1 VPTRFFDALGNW
13 SDSKDYLRA
22 RRGRVS
28 PHAGDASRGTRSNR
42 DQSEPA
48 SRRAPQFSLF
58 GAVIAIE
65 LQQAPLAPA
74 VDASLRPETLAL
86 DALIEA
92 TVDRIDGEP
101 VANDAMLFVSHRHD
115 AIPDSVIEDPS
126 LEPVDKIAWMVIK
139 RHAGGA
145 SSSNFPSYTE
155 ICQKANIASKTTVV
169 RCVAILR
176 ITRWLTLCARL
187 REPCGRF
194 RRNIY
199 ALHDEPLPLPDTLHL
214 DPQYRQFLDAS
225 LTHPHARVRAVA
237 QDVRGAVDLFKAGQ
251 AEVGER
257 LGQHSK
263 TEKSVTLQNLQ
274 RRSSSSLCIREKTTT
289 TEIPDSVTL
298 TTNERGEPLTYPSRF
313 SANQCDLAGRQL
325 AGVPAELRQRILD
338 ETEGRIRAERRGM
351 PAVYDDLRFLASLCR
366 AALKGEFQANLA
378 FGVEAE
384 REARARERERPIVS
398 PVDTPPDRAGAIA
411 TAQSSLAELRAVL
424 GMPSPQS
431 GHSVS
436 TREP

>member
-1 VPTRFFDALGNW
+1 LILTEPPKHASAT
-13 SDSKDYLRA
+13 
-22 RRGRVS
+22 VS
-28 PHAGDASRGTRSNR
+28 
-42 DQSEPA
+42 
-48 SRRAPQFSLF
+48 
-58 GAVIAIE
+58 
-65 LQQAPLAPA
+65 
-74 VDASLRPETLAL
+74 SLRPETLAL
-86 DALIEA
+86 DALMQA
-92 TVDRIDGEP
+92 TVTRVDGEP
-101 VANDAMLFVSHRHD
+101 VANDSMLFVTDRREV
-115 AIPDSVIEDPS
+115 IPDGVIQDPT
-126 LEPVDKIAWMVIK
+126 LEPVDKITWMVIK
-139 RHAGGA
+139 RHAGGTG
-145 SSSNFPSYTE
+145 SSSSFPSYAE

-214 DPQYRQFLDAS
+214 DPQYLQFLDAS
-225 LTHPHARVRAVA
+225 LTNPHARVRAVA
-237 QDVRGAVDLFKAGQ
+237 QGARGAVDLFRAGQ
-251 AEVGER
+251 AEVGES
-257 LGQHSK
+257 LGQQPI
-263 TEKSVTLQNLQ
+263 TEKFVTLQNLQ

-313 SANQCDLAGRQL
+313 SANQCDLAGRHL
-325 AGVPAELRQRILD
+325 AAAPAELRQRILD

-351 PAVYDDLRFLASLCR
+351 PVVYDDLRFLASLCR

-384 REARARERERPIVS
+384 REARARERERPVVS
-398 PVDTPPDRAGAIA
+398 PMDTPPDRAVAIA

-431 GHSVS
+431 GHGVS

>member
-1 VPTRFFDALGNW
+1 LAPTSDSVEREQDALVA
-13 SDSKDYLRA
+13 D
-22 RRGRVS
+22 
-28 PHAGDASRGTRSNR
+28 
-42 DQSEPA
+42 
-48 SRRAPQFSLF
+48 
-58 GAVIAIE
+58 GA
-65 LQQAPLAPA
+65 
-74 VDASLRPETLAL
+74 LRPETHAL
-86 DALIEA
+86 DALIQA
-92 TVDRIDGEP
+92 TVTRIGGEP
-101 VANDAMLFVSHRHD
+101 VANDAMLFISNQHD
-115 AIPDSVIEDPS
+115 AIPDSVIEDPT

-139 RHAGGA
+139 RHAGGTG
-145 SSSNFPSYTE
+145 SSSSFPSYAE

-176 ITRWLTLCARL
+176 IARWLTLCARL

-199 ALHDEPLPLPDTLHL
+199 ALHDEPLPLTDTLHL

-237 QDVRGAVDLFKAGQ
+237 QDAREAVDLFKAGQ

-263 TEKSVTLQNLQ
+263 TEKFVTLQNLQ
-274 RRSSSSLCIREKTTT
+274 RRSSSSLCIREKTTTT

-298 TTNERGEPLTYPSRF
+298 TTNERGEPLTYPNRF
-313 SANQCDLAGRQL
+313 SANQCDLAGRHL
-325 AGVPAELRQRILD
+325 AAVPAELRQRILD

-351 PAVYDDLRFLASLCR
+351 PVVYDDLRFLASLCR

-384 REARARERERPIVS
+384 REARAREREGPVVS
-398 PVDTPPDRAGAIA
+398 PVDTPPDRAAAIA
-411 TAQSSLAELRAVL
+411 TAQSSLAELRAAL

>member
-1 VPTRFFDALGNW
+1 MIP
-13 SDSKDYLRA
+13 
-22 RRGRVS
+22 
-28 PHAGDASRGTRSNR
+28 
-42 DQSEPA
+42 
-48 SRRAPQFSLF
+48 
-58 GAVIAIE
+58 IE
-65 LQQAPLAPA
+65 LQQPPLAPA

-101 VANDAMLFVSHRHD
+101 VANDAMLFVSNRHD
-115 AIPDSVIEDPS
+115 AIPDGVIEDPT

-145 SSSNFPSYTE
+145 GSSSSFPTYAE
-155 ICQKANIASKTTVV
+155 ICQKVNVASKTTVV

-176 ITRWLTLCARL
+176 IARWLTLCARL

-199 ALHDEPLPLPDTLHL
+199 ALHDEPLPLADTLHL
-214 DPQYRQFLDAS
+214 DSQYLEFLDAS

-237 QDVRGAVDLFKAGQ
+237 QVTREAADLFNAGQ

-257 LGQHSK
+257 FGQPSK
-263 TEKSVTLQNLQ
+263 TAQVVTLQNLH
-274 RRSSSSLCIREKTTT
+274 RRSSSSLCIRKKTTTT
-289 TEIPDSVTL
+289 TEIPDSVTR
-298 TTNERGEPLTYPSRF
+298 TTNEHGGPLTYPSRF
-313 SANQCDLAGRQL
+313 SANQCELAGRLL

-384 REARARERERPIVS
+384 REARARERQLPIVS
-398 PVDTPPDRAGAIA
+398 PVDTAPDRAAAIA

-424 GMPSPQS
+424 GMPGPPS

-436 TREP
+436 TRKP